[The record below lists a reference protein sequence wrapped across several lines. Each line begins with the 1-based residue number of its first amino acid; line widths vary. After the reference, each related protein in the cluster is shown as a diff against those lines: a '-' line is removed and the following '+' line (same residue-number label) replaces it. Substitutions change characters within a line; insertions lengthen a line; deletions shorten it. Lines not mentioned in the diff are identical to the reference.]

1 MRISRSLR
9 LTTLWRSARAE
20 DLHCFPVVTW
30 LKLDPGA
37 SQKSVEMDPN
47 LTCEAEWE
55 KDASTEFERQMGHSA
70 MAQETSRNW
79 VTPYLSYLGR
89 NPTLNASSYA
99 ILLLLLCSIFT
110 FLLPLVSE
118 TPWGNGQIGGAQLPL
133 GCRTGCEASGRRSG
147 LKKDEPSTPSTD
159 VPQNWEKC
167 WCSQSTYVAYQ
178 N

>member
-55 KDASTEFERQMGHSA
+55 KDTSTEFERQMGHSA

-79 VTPYLSYLGR
+79 MTPYLSYLGR

-99 ILLLLLCSIFT
+99 IVLCTSIMFHIHISVAIGQRNAVRKWPNWRCSAPSWMPHWVWSVRAQERFKKRRT
-110 FLLPLVSE
+110 FEPIHRCAPKKLGKVLV
-118 TPWGNGQIGGAQLPL
+118 
-133 GCRTGCEASGRRSG
+133 
-147 LKKDEPSTPSTD
+147 
-159 VPQNWEKC
+159 
-167 WCSQSTYVAYQ
+167 
-178 N
+178 